1 MLGSFPVDP
10 GSLERLS
17 NGLVADLL
25 VRPALLDTQ
34 EGGQIKGLEARLE
47 TKIARGTM
55 QETLPRIDIDIA
67 KRRAQSIGAMG
78 TGTESTSSL
87 LIEGMDGI
95 AYGLF
100 VATQSP
106 GYPGPALHALKPAG
120 FGYDVRQRHLR
131 NITRLRWAGVLPW
144 SVSVQRLVAS

>member
-1 MLGSFPVDP
+1 MAQPGWVLAQAIKRSRAVFFEIQRIGAGNPMLGPFPVDP

-34 EGGQIKGLEARLE
+34 EGGQVEGPEARLE

-67 KRRAQSIGAMG
+67 KRRAQSMGAMG
-78 TGTESTSSL
+78 IGTQSTSSL

-106 GYPGPALHALKPAG
+106 GYPGRSLS
-120 FGYDVRQRHLR
+120 
-131 NITRLRWAGVLPW
+131 TR
-144 SVSVQRLVAS
+144 